1 MKKKATSEQLAEAA
15 FTVPELVSH
24 RTKAWRQI
32 EAKLKAEEQK
42 TREELDQVL
51 LHKEM
56 PALLFSLHELAAK
69 AQVST
74 EVLLTP
80 TGTEMKFFFDS
91 YSEEVLSSVTSVR
104 YEFDSIRSML
114 ESRVQ
119 EVTAREAR
127 RVLAQNAMLK
137 FTPEEVLA
145 LKEFPVYFP
154 RA

>member
-1 MKKKATSEQLAEAA
+1 
-15 FTVPELVSH
+15 
-24 RTKAWRQI
+24 
-32 EAKLKAEEQK
+32 
-42 TREELDQVL
+42 
-51 LHKEM
+51 
-56 PALLFSLHELAAK
+56 
-69 AQVST
+69 
-74 EVLLTP
+74 
-80 TGTEMKFFFDS
+80 MKFFFDS